1 VNKRALVLEMD
12 SSHVTLLSD
21 DGEFIRL
28 SAGRLP
34 QARYIGQSISMSQIK
49 PKSKLGWMPLL
60 AACIFMFL
68 VVIPLVFPPPVMA
81 WVSLD
86 NSSSL
91 EVLVDGKFNIRE
103 IRPLNHSA
111 RKFLEERQGQYKDF
125 EIFIDE
131 FIAWSRMNG
140 DKSLLVTATGGIR
153 DVTAYLAPYEDV
165 YVIPLAVDD
174 RVRNEAGKKGLSA
187 GRAIFMAEAS
197 DSISPEKM
205 NDGNP
210 IETLGSA
217 GIDVESFVSGLD
229 KKNHEAKIK
238 ELPPLN
244 QGEENKKE
252 GLNSKG
258 SSDTGRKVPPGL
270 AKKEENH
277 PAVRSF
283 SRSGWGKDNRLQGAT
298 GKSEEWPEEKWKSP
312 QEDEKEFKHKLKG
325 NKHSGN
331 ANNGNKDKGN
341 NGKGNK
347 GNNGNN
353 KGNKN
358 NGQGNKGKGNWR
370 KNNKGNGNR
379 GNKGQY
385 WNNGNN
391 KGRKGKP

>member
-1 VNKRALVLEMD
+1 MNKRALVLEMD

-60 AACIFMFL
+60 AACIFIAL
-68 VVIPLVFPPPVMA
+68 VVIPMVSPPPALA

-325 NKHSGN
+325 NKYGDKN
-331 ANNGNKDKGN
+331 ANNGNEGKGKEKGNKSNKGKDKGN
-341 NGKGNK
+341 GNGKNKGQGKGNGKGN
-347 GNNGNN
+347 GGN
-353 KGNKN
+353 KGNKYMN
-358 NGQGNKGKGNWR
+358 NR
-370 KNNKGNGNR
+370 
-379 GNKGQY
+379 
-385 WNNGNN
+385 NN